1 MLLFGC
7 SLNSGSDV
15 WALFKSFV
23 SSNRQWQ
30 VSLVPKMVSLLLA
43 KVADNVESA
52 VFCGVRCSADL
63 SEYYRRDIVFYQGCQ
78 CTPEWRQLLVSL
90 RRTHT
95 HSQPDRSA
103 ARYTSTTNRWDAPI
117 AFYKT
122 PEASCFIHHDKSLS
136 NSKQSHG
143 VFGVL
148 TCLIVMLYLFEFH
161 WRIVESFMSNADY
174 CYALRLCSDDLRR
187 RKKDFKSD
195 AHWNSFFLF
204 LFVICCVTLFSD
216 HSSVASYFNMI
227 ISIPKKQ
234 VLMEGRQQ
242 QVSGGAETLYSC
254 VFTTVFTLCVIQH
267 CVCSSSWNY
276 MIKLEYCLLFE
287 HRYIWSPPSPRPP
300 SASDTLLSLFVFL
313 FIEKK
318 KPLVWLYCFNF
329 HPVWP
334 FGNHYWQYPL
344 KLTKEIVQAE

>member
-1 MLLFGC
+1 MLLFSC

-43 KVADNVESA
+43 KVTDNVESA

-195 AHWNSFFLF
+195 AHRNSFFF
-204 LFVICCVTLFSD
+204 F
-216 HSSVASYFNMI
+216 
-227 ISIPKKQ
+227 
-234 VLMEGRQQ
+234 
-242 QVSGGAETLYSC
+242 
-254 VFTTVFTLCVIQH
+254 
-267 CVCSSSWNY
+267 
-276 MIKLEYCLLFE
+276 CLLFAVSPYSVIIPVL
-287 HRYIWSPPSPRPP
+287 HHTLIW
-300 SASDTLLSLFVFL
+300 LLAFL
-313 FIEKK
+313 RNRFWWKEDSNKS
-318 KPLVWLYCFNF
+318 VAE
-329 HPVWP
+329 
-334 FGNHYWQYPL
+334 L
-344 KLTKEIVQAE
+344 KLSTAVCSQRFSHCASFNIVCALHPGIIW